1 MREGGQDGDRASST
15 DRGRSR
21 YADGVFVHTR
31 SPVNPESE
39 GGVWSKS
46 FSGEKKANV
55 WENLHPWGKITAAGG
70 GVRLRRS
77 EVIGSKVAL
86 WKKRTVERRP
96 FFPRV
101 DSDKGEEEKEKKNQY
116 LGVAVRG
123 DGEGGGKGGGS

>member
-1 MREGGQDGDRASST
+1 MRGWPRLRQGC
-15 DRGRSR
+15 RSR
-21 YADGVFVHTR
+21 SISQGAVYSFPQEVWQPRRGQ
-31 SPVNPESE
+31 
-39 GGVWSKS
+39 VWSKS
-46 FSGEKKANV
+46 FFSGEKKANV

-77 EVIGSKVAL
+77 EVIGPKVAL